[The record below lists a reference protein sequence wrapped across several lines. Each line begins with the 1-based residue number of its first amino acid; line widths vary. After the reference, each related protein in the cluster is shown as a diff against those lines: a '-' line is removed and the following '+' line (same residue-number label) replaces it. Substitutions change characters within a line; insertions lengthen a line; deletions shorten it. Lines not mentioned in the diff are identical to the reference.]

1 MFYRNFLQL
10 NAFQN
15 HFLFVHLKIVTEL
28 HILFFFLV

>member
-15 HFLFVHLKIVTEL
+15 HFLFIETNKPIKARYAM
-28 HILFFFLV
+28 